1 MSLTRELREELARR
15 ELPAGQVARAEAA
28 AALRFGGA
36 WLWRGGA
43 DAAGWT
49 LETPV
54 AAVVRRI
61 RSVLAEQPGA
71 RTAIE
76 ARRAGGLATEA
87 RYRLRVEGAEALC
100 ALGLTDATGA
110 PLEAAPPDPPADDT
124 VREGALRGAL
134 MAAGSLA
141 GPGQEPHLE
150 VRAPSEATARQLAT
164 LLGELGVEGAG
175 VGAHAQGWRVVV
187 KSGEAIG
194 AVLARS
200 GAHATFLAFD
210 DGRLRRQLRGEATRA
225 ANADRANLGRS
236 VAAASRQIAVI
247 EGLLAEVGG
256 EALPEDL
263 RDVALAR
270 LANPDA
276 SLGELAGLLGAG
288 RATVHR
294 RLSRLV
300 ALAEDGDEAGTS
312 T

>member
-1 MSLTRELREELARR
+1 MSLTRELREELAR
-15 ELPAGQVARAEAA
+15 LPLPVGEPALAEAA

-43 DAAGWT
+43 EGAAWT

-61 RSVLAEQPGA
+61 RALVAGQPGA
-71 RTAIE
+71 RTALE
-76 ARRAGGLATEA
+76 ARRAGGLATET
-87 RYRLRVEGAEALC
+87 RYRLRVEGVEALA
-100 ALGLTDATGA
+100 ALGLTDANGA
-110 PLEAAPPDPPADDT
+110 PLEAAPAGGPVDEA

-134 MAAGSLA
+134 LAAGSLA
-141 GPGQEPHLE
+141 GVGREPHLE
-150 VRAPSEATARQLAT
+150 VRAPSEATAGQLAA
-164 LLGELGVEGAG
+164 LLRELGVAGVG
-175 VGAHAQGWRVVV
+175 VGAHGQGWRVVV

-236 VAAASRQIAVI
+236 VAASARHIAVI
-247 EGLLAEVGG
+247 EGLLREVGS
-256 EALPEDL
+256 ENLPEDL

-276 SLGELAGLLGAG
+276 SLGELAGLLGTAK
-288 RATVHR
+288 ATVYR

-300 ALAEDGDEAGTS
+300 DLAEGEAGPWP
-312 T
+312 

>member
-1 MSLTRELREELARR
+1 VSLTRELREELAR
-15 ELPAGQVARAEAA
+15 LPLPDGEPARAEAA

-43 DAAGWT
+43 DGAAWT

-54 AAVVRRI
+54 AAVVRRV
-61 RSVLAEQPGA
+61 RAVLAEQPAA

-87 RYRLRVEGAEALC
+87 RYRLRVEGNAALA

-110 PLEAAPPDPPADDT
+110 PLEAAPSGAPADDV

-141 GPGQEPHLE
+141 GAAREPHLE
-150 VRAPSEATARQLAT
+150 VRAPSEAAARQLTT

-175 VGAHAQGWRVVV
+175 TGAHGQGWRVVV

-236 VAAASRQIAVI
+236 VAASARQIAVI
-247 EGLLAEVGG
+247 EGLLAEVGS
-256 EALPEDL
+256 EELPDDL

-276 SLGELAGLLGAG
+276 SLSELAGLLGTG
-288 RATVHR
+288 KATVHR

-300 ALAEDGDEAGTS
+300 AIAEGEAGTWP
-312 T
+312 